1 MGKQS
6 RRLNRRA
13 RKPRSR
19 TVEMTPEVA
28 DALRQQKQSFKEKF
42 GRDPD
47 PNDPLFFDPDADT
60 PQEMSGEKIDKVAI
74 EAMVKA
80 GIDPAYIYAFKK
92 TGLLVT
98 TDNWDKLS
106 PEDQAEWMAA
116 ISEAENLD
124 AQ

>member
-1 MGKQS
+1 
-6 RRLNRRA
+6 
-13 RKPRSR
+13 
-19 TVEMTPEVA
+19 MTPEVA
-28 DALRQQKQSFKEKF
+28 DALRQQKQLFKEKF
-42 GRDPD
+42 GREPD
-47 PNDPLFFDPDADT
+47 PNDPLFFDPDVDT
-60 PQEMSGEKIDKVAI
+60 PQEMNGEKIDKVTI

-80 GIDPAYIYAFKK
+80 GTDPSYIYAFKK

>member
-13 RKPRSR
+13 RQPRSR

-60 PQEMSGEKIDKVAI
+60 PQEMSGEKIDEVAI

>member
-13 RKPRSR
+13 RQPRSR

-28 DALRQQKQSFKEKF
+28 DALRQQEQSFKEKF

-60 PQEMSGEKIDKVAI
+60 PQEMSGEKIDKVTI

-80 GIDPAYIYAFKK
+80 GIDPSYIYAFKK

>member
-1 MGKQS
+1 
-6 RRLNRRA
+6 
-13 RKPRSR
+13 
-19 TVEMTPEVA
+19 
-28 DALRQQKQSFKEKF
+28 
-42 GRDPD
+42 
-47 PNDPLFFDPDADT
+47 
-60 PQEMSGEKIDKVAI
+60 
-74 EAMVKA
+74 MVKA
-80 GIDPAYIYAFKK
+80 GIDPSYIYAFKK